1 MSGLT
6 ASLQNNFHALTANSQ
21 ALDATGRNLANIN
34 NSGYSRQKVLLGSL
48 GSITTSSGTGHLQK
62 GHGIS
67 FADWNSDGSVDLFVE
82 TGGAVPGDRSYN
94 LLFQN
99 PGQGNHW
106 LKVKLVGTKTNRAA
120 IGARIRAVIEGT
132 DGTTRTV
139 YRTVGNNSS
148 FGGNTLVE
156 TIGLRDATRLLE
168 LHVDWPTSQI
178 TQTFREISADQAI
191 QITEGVETWK
201 SSR

>member
-1 MSGLT
+1 
-6 ASLQNNFHALTANSQ
+6 
-21 ALDATGRNLANIN
+21 
-34 NSGYSRQKVLLGSL
+34 
-48 GSITTSSGTGHLQK
+48 
-62 GHGIS
+62 
-67 FADWNSDGSVDLFVE
+67 
-82 TGGAVPGDRSYN
+82 
-94 LLFQN
+94 
-99 PGQGNHW
+99 
-106 LKVKLVGTKTNRAA
+106 VGTKTNRAA

>member
-1 MSGLT
+1 M
-6 ASLQNNFHALTANSQ
+6 
-21 ALDATGRNLANIN
+21 
-34 NSGYSRQKVLLGSL
+34 
-48 GSITTSSGTGHLQK
+48 
-62 GHGIS
+62 
-67 FADWNSDGSVDLFVE
+67 
-82 TGGAVPGDRSYN
+82 
-94 LLFQN
+94 
-99 PGQGNHW
+99 
-106 LKVKLVGTKTNRAA
+106 GTKTNRAA
-120 IGARIRAVIEGT
+120 IGTRIRAVIEGT

-168 LHVDWPTSQI
+168 LHVDWPTSKI

-191 QITEGVETWK
+191 QITEGVETLK